1 MVQRNENLIHV
12 QKSLI
17 VNYLLYK
24 YEGKLKKFIICKK
37 NLLYMKTHY
46 YTYIKTKKFI
56 LKWIR
61 KVSRLI

>member
-1 MVQRNENLIHV
+1 MVQRKENLLYLIHV

-37 NLLYMKTHY
+37 NLFYIKTHY
-46 YTYIKTKKFI
+46 YPY
-56 LKWIR
+56 
-61 KVSRLI
+61 S